1 MTDIS
6 VRRFLTP
13 VCATGIAAGIVLSGV
28 PAHAATT
35 TTPFTAQCRAAAL
48 LTVDKA
54 ADHAFTVDAPNRV
67 EPGETFTLR
76 IQPAPSAFP
85 DKESIATTTNVSR
98 MKMDYQ
104 LPDNAAFVGAQVVP
118 GTGIGLS
125 GTAANVLRINENGDP
140 DAAGTILRLSGDNEV
155 IGNSPKAD
163 KKSAAGITAAKT
175 KTYLDGSPTADG
187 STWFQLPAIDV
198 TLTAGDAG
206 EITPKLRTSGT
217 ASNLGDEGN
226 YNTFL
231 ALAVALGGN
240 QWAPTRCVP
249 KDAKED
255 SAPLNRGGGPLAT
268 ISIGD
273 QAGNATATAIDAPT
287 TANAGE
293 TVTLSAT
300 VSPAPSSGNVAFLV
314 DSIVVGEAPVV
325 DGVATLTYTFDRGG
339 DHKVAARYIGNGTF
353 RPSLSDEATVTVAGG
368 GSGSAIG
375 SVELPSLGSLQVPFG
390 S

>member
-1 MTDIS
+1 MTENS
-6 VRRFLTP
+6 ARRYLTP
-13 VCATGIAAGIVLSGV
+13 LCATGIAAGLVLSGS
-28 PAHAATT
+28 PASAATT
-35 TTPFTAQCRAAAL
+35 TTPFNAQCRAAAI
-48 LTVDKA
+48 LTVDKVA
-54 ADHAFTVDAPNRV
+54 PHVFTVDGPTRV
-67 EPGETFTLR
+67 DPGETFTYR
-76 IQPAPSAFP
+76 VQPAPSAFP

-104 LPDNAAFVGAQVVP
+104 LPDNATFVGAEVVP
-118 GTGIGLS
+118 GSGIGIS
-125 GTAANVLRINENGDP
+125 GTPANVLRVNENGEPDP
-140 DAAGTILRLSGDNEV
+140 AGTILRLSGDNEV

-163 KKSAAGITAAKT
+163 KKSQAGIVADKT
-175 KTYLDGSPTADG
+175 KNYLDGTPSSDG

-198 TLTAGDAG
+198 TLTAGAGG
-206 EITPKLRTSGT
+206 EITPKLRTGGT

-268 ISIGD
+268 IAIGE
-273 QAGNATATAIDAPT
+273 QTGNVTTTAITVPE
-287 TANAGE
+287 TANAGD
-293 TVTLSAT
+293 TVQLSAT
-300 VSPAPSSGNVAFLV
+300 VAPDPNGGNVAFLV
-314 DSIVVGEAPVV
+314 DSVVVGEAPMI
-325 DGVATLTYTFDRGG
+325 DGTATLSHVFTGG
-339 DHKVAARYIGNGTF
+339 SHNVSARYVGNGTF
-353 RPSLSDEATVTVAGG
+353 RPSASEDATIVVAGG

-375 SVELPSLGSLQVPFG
+375 SLELPSLGSLTAPLG

>member
-1 MTDIS
+1 MTDRS
-6 VRRFLTP
+6 VRRYLTP
-13 VCATGIAAGIVLSGV
+13 VCATAIAAGVVLSGA
-28 PAHAATT
+28 PASAATT

-54 ADHAFTVDAPNRV
+54 AQHAFTVDAPARV
-67 EPGETFTLR
+67 EPGETFTYR

-104 LPDNAAFVGAQVVP
+104 LPDNATFVGAQVVS
-118 GTGIGLS
+118 GTGINLT
-125 GTAANVLRINENGDP
+125 GTAANVLQINENGDP
-140 DAAGTILRLSGDNEV
+140 DPAGTILRLSGDNEV

-163 KKSAAGITAAKT
+163 KKSAAGITAEKT

-198 TLTAGDAG
+198 TLTAGAGG
-206 EITPKLRTSGT
+206 EITPRLRTTGA

-249 KDAKED
+249 KDTKED

-268 ISIGD
+268 IAVGE
-273 QAGNATATAIDAPT
+273 QTGNVTATEVTAPE
-287 TANAGE
+287 TAKSGE
-293 TVTLSAT
+293 QVSLSAT
-300 VSPAPSSGNVAFLV
+300 VAPAPNGGNVAFLV
-314 DSIVVGEAPVV
+314 DNVVVGEAPVV
-325 DGVATLTYTFDRGG
+325 DGTATFTYKFDRGG
-339 DHKVAARYIGNGTF
+339 EHKVAARYIGNGTF
-353 RPSLSDEATVTVAGG
+353 RPSLSADATVTVEGG

-375 SVELPSLGSLQVPFG
+375 SVELPSLGSLQLPFG